1 MLKGDRDDDKKAKK
15 DNKGDNKEKNKKE
28 KDRDNKGEHKDNKGE
43 HKDKGDNKKIQY
55 LTDGVVVRSNEIS
68 FENENK
74 PKYTI
79 AFKFEDIKY
88 EGVIG

>member
-1 MLKGDRDDDKKAKK
+1 MLGKKRNKKNEKGHKGD
-15 DNKGDNKEKNKKE
+15 
-28 KDRDNKGEHKDNKGE
+28 H
-43 HKDKGDNKKIQY
+43 KKIQY

>member
-1 MLKGDRDDDKKAKK
+1 MLKGNKKNKK
-15 DNKGDNKEKNKKE
+15 DNKG
-28 KDRDNKGEHKDNKGE
+28 GH
-43 HKDKGDNKKIQY
+43 KKIQY